1 MCYKDKQSHIY
12 FRNNHMCRSNS
23 KRPSYSIQRT
33 RQLGFR
39 IYYANWS
46 RKFFIKLPRGKFNMQ
61 GEELVSIFQ

>member
-1 MCYKDKQSHIY
+1 
-12 FRNNHMCRSNS
+12 MCRSNS
-23 KRPSYSIQRT
+23 KRPSYSAQCIQRT

-61 GEELVSIFQ
+61 GEELISIFQ